1 MSTESRQPLTLDITW
16 RGENIQVSNIAR
28 TLPAEPTDEQQKTV
42 IEAARQNPGIRIPEG
57 ALTAIAT
64 AVTQPGALAVQL
76 QPQGQDLQGVL
87 MVENVEGATLYSAV
101 TRVLMS
107 ELFPGIQPRTGMEIL
122 EVPDPQVQGITQDG
136 LPSAGVEY
144 RYDDLDHLS
153 NHVWQTIHG
162 TLSKNSYAT
171 SIVTRSV
178 TRNLITHPVRITF
191 EDGTEPIHA
200 LVVRDGITRL
210 ASTWSVLAGPRSDAA
225 AAAEL
230 ARQALLGGATTAS
243 ERDKGPGLEQRLVAS
258 RRKWREGLRTEF
270 AEEIHKQVPEARA
283 AQIFQSFTVPAQ
295 IAVGIDAH
303 TKRLLSAEDLFDDAI
318 RSVLAS
324 IHVEFKQW
332 ETAAQNV
339 EVITRALKRIVQSDD
354 PRWSTT
360 ELQDVYGLAVGR
372 IPVAALPGVVGGEDT
387 PPATALWRAVYLLS
401 ALTKPELFEALKEQA
416 KVIKGD
422 QRMTVKGFAGLLGPV
437 VDLPWRTRKRLVT
450 PTARNAWSNGGVLT
464 PTVVGGW
471 NPVVTDDFTTLV
483 GPAMRGD
490 IDARCTLAVAGGV
503 ALIADKLLTRNV
515 GSSLNAPKENG
526 GVPFRL
532 DTHKVVE
539 GLSRQDNEL
548 GLHLLAMAAN
558 TFRGADLPL
567 NAVSKQSLTGKD
579 PVATDEKPYVY
590 FKVDLAAEDR
600 IARTADGVP
609 VMLHEWDVVAAADPE
624 RARILAEAEE
634 SSRTAPAAAPSTA
647 AEDATAAPGV
657 PATDSGEAGATVTD
671 LTVSLSGEAPGGV
684 PHGVPGPRGF
694 SPSVP
699 PSQRAAEL
707 TKHLRYHVQA
717 SRDILDRILPLEAE
731 VGVHTPPVPSGTLD
745 ELLGL
750 LVGIQTDVENLRRR
764 TASGV
769 SDGDGEEEND
779 PYDDPSTDASALV

>member
-1 MSTESRQPLTLDITW
+1 MSTESGQPLTLDIEWGAET
-16 RGENIQVSNIAR
+16 IQVSNIAR
-28 TLPAEPTDEQQKTV
+28 TLPAEPTDEQQQTV
-42 IEAARQNPGIRIPEG
+42 IEAARQNPGIRMPEG

-76 QPQGQDLQGVL
+76 RPTGQDLQGVL

-107 ELFPGIQPRTGMEIL
+107 ELFPGIQPRTGMEVL

-144 RYDDLDHLS
+144 HYADLDHLS
-153 NHVWQTIHG
+153 NHVWQTIYG
-162 TLSKNSYAT
+162 TLAKNSYAT

-210 ASTWSVLAGPRSDAA
+210 ASAWSVLAGPRSDAA
-225 AAAEL
+225 AAADL
-230 ARQALLGGATTAS
+230 ARQALLGGATAAS
-243 ERDKGPGLEQRLVAS
+243 ERGKGPGLEQRLAAS
-258 RRKWREGLRTEF
+258 RRKGREELRAEF
-270 AEEIHKQVPEARA
+270 AEEIHKQVPAARA

-303 TKRLLSAEDLFDDAI
+303 TKRLLSADDLFDDAI

-339 EVITRALKRIVQSDD
+339 EVITRALKRIVQSGD
-354 PRWSTT
+354 PRWSTA
-360 ELQDVYGLAVGR
+360 ELQEVYGLAVGR
-372 IPVAALPGVVGGEDT
+372 IPVTDLPRVVGGEDT

-401 ALTKPELFEALKEQA
+401 ALTKPELFQALKEQA
-416 KVIKGD
+416 KVLKGD
-422 QRMTVKGFAGLLGPV
+422 QRMQVKGFAGLLGPV
-437 VDLPWRTRKRLVT
+437 IDLPWRTRKRLVT

-464 PTVVGGW
+464 PAVVGGW
-471 NPVVTDDFTTLV
+471 SPKVTDDFTTLV
-483 GPAMRGD
+483 EPAMSGD

-515 GSSLNAPKENG
+515 GSSLNAPKEKG

-532 DTHKVVE
+532 DTHKVIE
-539 GLSRQDNEL
+539 GLSRQGNEL
-548 GLHLLAMAAN
+548 GLRLLAMAAN
-558 TFRGADLPL
+558 TFRGDDLPL
-567 NAVSKQSLTGKD
+567 NAVAKQSLTGKN
-579 PVATDEKPYVY
+579 PAETDKPYVY
-590 FKVDLAAEDR
+590 FKVDLAAEDG

-609 VMLHEWDVVAAADPE
+609 VMLYEWDVVAASDPD
-624 RARILAEAEE
+624 RARSLAEAEE
-634 SSRTAPAAAPSTA
+634 ASRTAAAAAPST
-647 AEDATAAPGV
+647 EDGTATPGEA
-657 PATDSGEAGATVTD
+657 ATDSGEAGGTVTD
-671 LTVSLSGEAPGGV
+671 PAVPLTGEVPGEL
-684 PHGVPGPRGF
+684 PHVVPGPRDS
-694 SPSVP
+694 SPSLP

-707 TKHLRYHVQA
+707 TRHLRHHVQA
-717 SRDILDRILPLEAE
+717 TRDVLDRILPLEAE

-745 ELLGL
+745 ELVEL
-750 LVGIQTDVENLRRR
+750 LVGIQADVENLRRR
-764 TASGV
+764 TASGGIGK
-769 SDGDGEEEND
+769 DDEDD
-779 PYDDPSTDASALV
+779 PYGELNADADALG